1 MKKRLIMA
9 GFIAVFATAAMAQPV
24 NKTIDKNTAKQMGGD
39 LGKALNPGVTQGI
52 KTGNPAA
59 LVPGYNTDPE
69 QKQYFQAGQGSTVG
83 PGATRVAGCVNQGDV
98 ECQAVNLMRLGPET
112 RPQFTITQSDPLLGK
127 VRNITGN
134 PTAIVGDIF
143 SSYETCKTTS
153 TTIPPIFETQVCN
166 EFSFNED
173 KICKTGWEVVVNPDY
188 LYSCVE
194 TIQSQSNATCT
205 IGRVVKVDVD
215 YQYQCQQSPKKV
227 TNLSCEKSLIVTC
240 TTQSDGCD
248 TGGIVPGTTQ
258 GDMRVSFGPLS
269 GGTYGLE
276 FGTFADNYWSG
287 NAAIFDRTLQFSIAN
302 KSQVTQFTLVNAAF
316 DDWIAL
322 RVNGHLVYV
331 GPYGGD
337 RLEVV
342 MGQQCFETE
351 GGQSCYP
358 TKKIQYGANQFG
370 NPELNTSWNINLGID
385 LRPYLVDGANV
396 IAMRTI
402 VTDKGEGAIRINAR
416 MACPGSCTDRWDDQC
431 AALDS
436 KTR

>member
-1 MKKRLIMA
+1 MA

-83 PGATRVAGCVNQGDV
+83 PGATRVAGCVKQGDV

-127 VRNITGN
+127 ARSITGN
-134 PTAIVGDIF
+134 PSAIVGDIF
-143 SSYETCKTTS
+143 ASYETCKTTS
-153 TTIPPIFETQVCN
+153 ATVPPIFETQVCN
-166 EFSFNED
+166 EFSFNEN
-173 KICKTGWEVVVNPDY
+173 KLCKTGWEVVVNPDY

-194 TIQSQSNATCT
+194 TIQSQANRLCT
-205 IGRVVKVDVD
+205 VGRVVKVDAD

-227 TNLSCEKSLIVTC
+227 TTLTCEKSLIVTC
-240 TTQSDGCD
+240 TAQSDGCD

-258 GDMRVSFGPLS
+258 GDMRVSFGALS

-276 FGTFADNYWSG
+276 FGTFANNYWSG
-287 NAAIFDRTLQFSIAN
+287 NATIYDRTLQFNIAN

-316 DDWIAL
+316 DDWIAI
-322 RVNGHLVYV
+322 RVNGNLVYV

-342 MGQQCFETE
+342 TSQQCIEME
-351 GGQSCYP
+351 WGQSCTP
-358 TKKIQYGANQFG
+358 IKKIQYGPSQIG
-370 NPELNTSWNINLGID
+370 NAELNTSWDITLNID
-385 LRPYLVDGANV
+385 LRPYLVDGANM